1 MRNEVK
7 QNPPLPVVGKQI
19 VLQLPYK
26 GESALRLSANVLRRV
41 ILGLG
46 WAVLSAAPGVPAA
59 GAAPAFRPL
68 TNGEKLTYKLIW
80 PSGVSLGEAVMEAS
94 PSGAETHFQ
103 VTVEINLPQYA
114 LRHSSSS
121 VAAGEA
127 LCSLRFHQETGEG
140 AKKWWEE
147 SVEFDQAAH
156 EVHRTR
162 DGQST
167 TASIA
172 ACAQDPLT
180 FIYYF
185 RSRLAEGKPPD
196 SGTLYRGENF
206 NVRVRKAGTETVAF
220 RGQQRTAEKYV
231 VTFPSQNQ
239 EMTIE
244 LWISTDAER
253 VPVRIR
259 VPSPLA
265 VFTAELE

>member
-1 MRNEVK
+1 M
-7 QNPPLPVVGKQI
+7 
-19 VLQLPYK
+19 
-26 GESALRLSANVLRRV
+26 
-41 ILGLG
+41 
-46 WAVLSAAPGVPAA
+46 
-59 GAAPAFRPL
+59 
-68 TNGEKLTYKLIW
+68 
-80 PSGVSLGEAVMEAS
+80 SLGEAFMEAS

-121 VAAGEA
+121 VATGVG
-127 LCSLRFHQETGEG
+127 LCSLRFRQETGEG

-147 SVEFDQAAH
+147 SGEFDQAAH
-156 EVHRTR
+156 EAHWTR
-162 DGQST
+162 NGQTT

-180 FIYYF
+180 FLYYF

-196 SGTLYRGENF
+196 SGTLFRGGDF
-206 NVRVRKAGTETVAF
+206 NVRVRAAGAETVAF
-220 RGQQRTAEKYV
+220 RGQQRAAEKYV

-239 EMTIE
+239 ELTIE

>member
-1 MRNEVK
+1 MRLSRAH
-7 QNPPLPVVGKQI
+7 PLPVVGKQN

-26 GESALRLSANVLRRV
+26 GEAALRLIGKVFWLGT
-41 ILGLG
+41 LGL
-46 WAVLSAAPGVPAA
+46 LAAALFPPPGVRAQNSTA
-59 GAAPAFRPL
+59 AFRPL
-68 TNGEKLTYKLIW
+68 AKGEKLTYKLLW
-80 PSGVSLGEAVMEAS
+80 PSGVSLGEAVMESS

-103 VTVEINLPQYA
+103 VTVEISLPQYA

-121 VAAGEA
+121 AATGEA

-147 SVEFDQAAH
+147 SVEFNQAAH
-156 EVHRTR
+156 EAHRTR
-162 DGQST
+162 DGQTT

-206 NVRVRKAGTETVAF
+206 NVRVRAAGTETVAF
-220 RGQQRTAEKYV
+220 RGQQRATEKYV
-231 VTFPSQNQ
+231 ATFPSQNQ
-239 EMTIE
+239 EVTID

-253 VPVRIR
+253 VPVRMR

>member
-1 MRNEVK
+1 M
-7 QNPPLPVVGKQI
+7 KQI
-19 VLQLPYK
+19 GK
-26 GESALRLSANVLRRV
+26 IIRHGA
-41 ILGLG
+41 LGLLATA
-46 WAVLSAAPGVPAA
+46 WLPPPGVRAQNTTA
-59 GAAPAFRPL
+59 AFRPL
-68 TNGEKLTYKLIW
+68 AHGEKLTYKILW
-80 PSGVSLGEAVMEAS
+80 PSGIRLGEAILEAS

-103 VTVEINLPQYA
+103 VTVEVSLPQYA
-114 LRHSSSS
+114 LRHITSSA
-121 VAAGEA
+121 AAGEG

-156 EVHRTR
+156 EAHRTR
-162 DGQST
+162 DGQTT

-185 RSRLAEGKPPD
+185 RSRLAEGKPLD
-196 SGTLYRGENF
+196 SGTLYRGGNF
-206 NVRVRKAGTETVAF
+206 NVRVRAAGAATVAF
-220 RGQQRTAEKYV
+220 RGQQRAAEKYV
-231 VTFPSQNQ
+231 VTYPSQNQ